1 MSGRPARRRAALAA
15 AALSLLALAA
25 VRAGGG
31 GPPLYDGICLP
42 PHYLLLGGNPPAP
55 AQSKAF
61 SAADIASTFELA
73 DNDSSPQAQMIVG
86 PGSLA
91 APPGVSTVTVSIT
104 PVKPPPIPPPQA
116 SIEGNVY
123 SFEAQ
128 AGGSQL
134 ALAPGHPATIVLGAT
149 SSGGSQPTVEH
160 FDGTRWTALK
170 TFTAGCGTTYEAA
183 SPSLGLFALIVQGS
197 TGSGSGS
204 GSGSS
209 SSAGPPVALL
219 VVAVIIVVL
228 ALAIG
233 ATRLSRRRR

>member
-1 MSGRPARRRAALAA
+1 MSGRPARRRAALAI

-25 VRAGGG
+25 VRASGG

-42 PHYLLLGGNPPAP
+42 PHYLLFGGNPPAP

-91 APPGVSTVTVSIT
+91 APAGISTVTVSIT

-116 SIEGNVY
+116 TIEGNVY

-134 ALAPGHPATIVLGAT
+134 TLASGHPATIVLGAT

-183 SPSLGLFALIVQGS
+183 APSLGLFALVVQGS
-197 TGSGSGS
+197 TASGS

-209 SSAGPPVALL
+209 SSGGPPVALL
-219 VVAVIIVVL
+219 VVVVVIVVL

>member
-1 MSGRPARRRAALAA
+1 MSGRPARRRAALAV

-42 PHYLLLGGNPPAP
+42 PHYLLFGGNPAAP

-61 SAADIASTFELA
+61 AAADIASTFELA

-91 APPGVSTVTVSIT
+91 APAGVSTVTVSIT
-104 PVKPPPIPPPQA
+104 PVKPPSIPPPQA
-116 SIEGNVY
+116 HIEGNVY

-128 AGGSQL
+128 AAGSQL

-149 SSGGSQPTVEH
+149 ASGGSQPTVEH
-160 FDGTRWTALK
+160 FDGAHWTALK

-183 SPSLGLFALIVQGS
+183 SPSLGLFALVVQGS
-197 TGSGSGS
+197 TGSGSAS

-209 SSAGPPVALL
+209 SSGGPPVALL